1 LGGVVAKTTVQQ
13 LDDFGQSVWIDHI
26 SRSLLKTGRLKE
38 LIGQGVRG
46 LTSNPTIFDKAI
58 SKSSDYDQLIRA
70 LKEKHAS
77 TFEIYDDITVKDIQD
92 AADLFRPIY
101 EETEGSDGYVSLEI
115 DPRLADDA
123 EGTITE
129 GMRLHTKVARPNLML
144 KVPATDKGF
153 VAISTL
159 LENGINVNATLIFSM
174 RQYVNTAAAYLKGI
188 ENLLARGGNAGPV
201 HSVASVF
208 VSRIDTLIDDII
220 DSGLD
225 EVSNTAKRR
234 ELTRLKGMAAVANS
248 VIIYDNYSKMFSDTR
263 FETLQRRGGNVQ
275 RLLWGSTSTKNP
287 AYSDVKY
294 VTELIGKGT
303 VNTIPEKT
311 LEAFLEHGEVK
322 EALPGDLEQAR
333 AIIQTFA
340 DQGIDIDEVCSILLK
355 DGVGAFQNS
364 FSSLLRAIEAK
375 VATL

>member
-1 LGGVVAKTTVQQ
+1 VAKTTVQQ
-13 LDDFGQSVWIDHI
+13 LGDFGQSVWIDHI
-26 SRSLLKTGRLKE
+26 SRSLLKTGRLKK

-115 DPRLADDA
+115 DPRLADDT

-144 KVPATDKGF
+144 KVPATDEGF
-153 VAISTL
+153 AAISVL
-159 LENGINVNATLIFSM
+159 LEQGINVNATLIFSM
-174 RQYVNTAAAYLKGI
+174 RQYVNTAVAYLKGI
-188 ENLLARGGNAGPV
+188 ENLLARGGNARPV

-208 VSRIDTLIDDII
+208 VSRVDTLIDDII
-220 DSGLD
+220 DSGLN

-263 FETLQRRGGNVQ
+263 FGTLQRQSGNVQ

-340 DQGIDIDEVCSILLK
+340 DHGIDIDDVCSRLLK
-355 DGVGAFQNS
+355 DGVAAFQDS
-364 FSSLLRAIEAK
+364 FSSLLKAIEVKAAK
-375 VATL
+375 L